1 MESAAPVSRVI
12 CILKP
17 TPTRRPFLGSALQWR
32 LVSHFSLNYMSLVE
46 NGEHALKE
54 ILRLYDFNNSLATQQ
69 MISGIVSVGS
79 RHITK
84 RIKRSFCRGVEVTI
98 TFDEDKYVGTGIFLF
113 ASVLERFLSQYVSV
127 NSFSQLV
134 MRTLQREEPVKTWPP
149 RSGNQI
155 LV

>member
-1 MESAAPVSRVI
+1 VS

-32 LVSHFSLNYMSLVE
+32 LVSHFSLNYMSLAE
-46 NGEHALKE
+46 GGEHALKE
-54 ILRLYDFNNSLATQQ
+54 MLRLYDFNDSLSTQQ
-69 MISGIVSVGS
+69 MIDGIVSVSS

-84 RIKRSFCRGVEVTI
+84 RIQRAFCRGVQVTI

-113 ASVLERFLSQYVSV
+113 ACVLERFLSQYVSV
-127 NSFSQLV
+127 NSFSQFV
-134 MRTLQREEPVKTWPP
+134 MKTLQREEPVKTWPP

-155 LV
+155 LL